1 MKIEIAES
9 LIYSYLKHQEGCRL
23 VQTNWRTS
31 GKWILTEYELENA
44 QVLYDKL
51 SSSEL
56 FSSLFKNS
64 SFNQLI
70 KQAEI
75 DVLGLNTVE
84 NTVYGIDI
92 AFHSSGINYGS
103 RKETGLRIIK
113 KIFRTIFIMQSYFS
127 DFEKFNSFFITPK
140 VNPSD
145 KDYIENLIEEA
156 RKVIEDENI
165 EIEFISNED
174 FYTEIVD
181 PLLKSIQDEH
191 DSSEL
196 FSRAIKL
203 LSLDNRVADSVNSYK
218 KPEINKIRTPL
229 DKRTEYGMKIGQ
241 FAQYSFQKAF
251 EQNLIS
257 NNEIQNLQN
266 PDYSKK
272 IFNSN
277 FEILRYKTREIT
289 DDRGRTRYYS
299 KEIYCGNYHLTSQ
312 WYDRQWDLLL
322 SWLKNIGYRHN
333 AP

>member
-44 QVLYDKL
+44 QALYYKL

-56 FSSLFKNS
+56 FSNLFKNS

-84 NTVYGIDI
+84 KTVYGIDI

-103 RKETGLRIIK
+103 RTETGSRIIK
-113 KIFRTIFIMQSYFS
+113 KIFRTIFIMQSYFN

-145 KDYIENLIEEA
+145 KEYIENLIDEA
-156 RKVIEDENI
+156 RKIIEDENI

-174 FYTEIVD
+174 FYNEIVD

-191 DSSEL
+191 DTSEL

-203 LSLDNRVADSVNSYK
+203 LSLDNRVSDQVSSFQKSEIK
-218 KPEINKIRTPL
+218 KSRTPL
-229 DKRTEYGMKIGQ
+229 DKRTEFGMKIGQ
-241 FAQYSFQKAF
+241 FAQYSFRKAF
-251 EQNLIS
+251 EQNLITA
-257 NNEIQNLQN
+257 NEIHNLQN
-266 PDYSKK
+266 PDYSKR
-272 IFNSN
+272 IFNAN
-277 FEILRYKTREIT
+277 FEILRNKTREIT
-289 DDRGRTRYYS
+289 DDKGQTRYYS
-299 KEIYCGNYHLTSQ
+299 KEIYCGNYHLSSQ

>member
-1 MKIEIAES
+1 MKIDIAES

-31 GKWILTEYELENA
+31 GKWILTEYQLEKA
-44 QVLYDKL
+44 QLLYDKI
-51 SSSEL
+51 SHSEL
-56 FSSLFKNS
+56 FGDLFKNS

-84 NTVYGIDI
+84 NIVYGIDI

-127 DFEKFNSFFITPK
+127 DFEKFNSLFITPK

-145 KDYIENLIEEA
+145 KDYIENLMEEA
-156 RKVIEDENI
+156 RRLLEDENI

-174 FYTEIVD
+174 FYIEIVD
-181 PLLKSIQDEH
+181 PLLKSIRDEN

-203 LSLDNRVADSVNSYK
+203 LSLDNRGADSISSYN
-218 KPEINKIRTPL
+218 KPEINRSKTSI

-251 EQNLIS
+251 DQNLIS

-266 PDYSKK
+266 IDYSKR

-277 FEILRYKTREIT
+277 FEILRFKTREIT
-289 DDRGRTRYYS
+289 DDRGRKRYYS
-299 KEIYCGNYHLTSQ
+299 KAIYCGNYHLTSQ

-322 SWLKNIGYRHN
+322 SWLKNIGYRHTT
-333 AP
+333 P

>member
-44 QVLYDKL
+44 QSLYDRL

-56 FSSLFKNS
+56 FSNLFKNS

-75 DVLGLNTVE
+75 DVLGLNNVE
-84 NTVYGIDI
+84 NTIYGIDI

-103 RKETGLRIIK
+103 RNETGSRIIK
-113 KIFRTIFIMQSYFS
+113 KIFRTIFIMQSYFNEY
-127 DFEKFNSFFITPK
+127 EKFKSYFITPK
-140 VNPSD
+140 VNPFD
-145 KDYIENLIEEA
+145 KEYIEHLIEEA
-156 RKVIEDENI
+156 REVIEDKNI
-165 EIEFISNED
+165 EIEFISNEY
-174 FYTEIVD
+174 FYNEIVD
-181 PLLKSIQDEH
+181 PLIKSIQDEH
-191 DSSEL
+191 DTSEL

-203 LSLDNRVADSVNSYK
+203 LSLDNRISDSKSTSRKLEIK
-218 KPEINKIRTPL
+218 KTKSQI
-229 DKRTEYGMKIGQ
+229 DKRIEFGMKIGQ

-257 NNEIQNLQN
+257 GNEIQNLQN
-266 PDYSKK
+266 PDYSKRV
-272 IFNSN
+272 FNSN
-277 FEILRYKTREIT
+277 FEILRNKNRDIT
-289 DDRGRTRYYS
+289 DDKGRTRYYS
-299 KEIYCGNYHLTSQ
+299 KQIYCGNYHLTSQ

-322 SWLKNIGYRHN
+322 NWLKNIGYRYN